1 MSNKNCGC
9 GSYVERNNANDT
21 IGAGLASVACMQGVC
36 HRHARD
42 QSLTVKYFKGSKIL
56 EYL

>member
-21 IGAGLASVACMQGVC
+21 MGAGLASVACM
-36 HRHARD
+36 
-42 QSLTVKYFKGSKIL
+42 
-56 EYL
+56 